1 MSESNYRTVLL
12 TIAGGVL
19 VALVTA
25 LLRVTWEFWGP
36 MVVSPSAAEWKV
48 YFLVLLLLGMLT
60 PLFALV
66 REKVHW
72 SARQISA
79 VVLVGVVIGLA
90 VGTVLAGGAAPARS
104 SPAEHACMLYLV
116 HVTGPHIDFN
126 ETHGGLMSTSIA
138 IVEQDAVRSAA
149 KRLRNAVRGGRDD
162 NFLYRVIT
170 VGGPDAKLV
179 EQVLCRAAR
188 WLPGHA
194 RSNVQIIVV
203 TPTPVSDKARKA
215 LEEKGYRVKQVQDQF
230 FDIRHGPTGRE

>member
-36 MVVSPSAAEWKV
+36 MVVSPSEAAWKV
-48 YFLVLLLLGMLT
+48 YFLVLLVIGILT

-90 VGTVLAGGAAPARS
+90 VGTVLASGATPARS
-104 SPAEHACMLYLV
+104 SPAEHACMLYLA

-126 ETHGGLMSTSIA
+126 EIHGGLLSTSIA
-138 IVEQDAVRSAA
+138 IVEPDAVRSAA
-149 KRLRNAVRGGRDD
+149 KRLRNAIRGGRDD

-170 VGGPDAKLV
+170 VGGPDTELV

-188 WLPGHA
+188 GLPGHG
-194 RSNVQIIVV
+194 RSNMQIIVV
-203 TPTPVSDKARKA
+203 TPTPVSDNATNT
-215 LEEKGYRVKQVQDQF
+215 LEEKGYDVKPVQDQF
-230 FDIRHGPTGRE
+230 LNVRHGVAGRE